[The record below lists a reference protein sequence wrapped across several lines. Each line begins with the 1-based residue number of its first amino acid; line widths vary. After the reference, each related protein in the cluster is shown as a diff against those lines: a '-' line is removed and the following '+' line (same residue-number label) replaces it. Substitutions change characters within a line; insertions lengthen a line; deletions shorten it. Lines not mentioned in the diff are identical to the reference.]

1 MHAMACPKSR
11 LPAWQVTC
19 SAEGGLQDPKR
30 LEDLTG
36 LTKLKE
42 EAARATE
49 DDLAWS
55 EAEDSAAEEDEEF
68 AML

>member
-1 MHAMACPKSR
+1 M
-11 LPAWQVTC
+11 
-19 SAEGGLQDPKR
+19 GLQDPKR

-42 EAARATE
+42 EAAKATE

-55 EAEDSAAEEDEEF
+55 EANSAADDEEEL
-68 AML
+68 AVL